1 MKKTVSIIAAA
12 AMICAAASSAF
23 AANTESGN
31 PDVIVNGSKIVFSD
45 QAAVIVDGRTLVPAR
60 GVFEA
65 MGMDVEWDEEKR
77 QVEIESADKNT
88 IIRLVIDDA
97 DMKTYDMTGLFAT
110 LLSGQDFKAPET
122 VVTLDV
128 EPQIINDRTMVPLR
142 AVSEATKA
150 DVKWDEDAYTVNITT
165 ANAPTAEEKA
175 EMPTYTLSTSAE
187 TVNEGETVDVFVN
200 VSNLPADYGVSIV
213 TATVE
218 YNKENFSL
226 ENAVLVNGDTEID
239 AIVGGNNPDYKGNSV
254 KTALITVDTDVM
266 AKADGKVL
274 KLTFKSL
281 NGKEGSFTLLNT
293 YDTTLG
299 YDTSLILRGLNDDSN
314 SSTYEGDS
322 LNVDATPVT
331 VNAGK

>member
-122 VVTLDV
+122 VVT
-128 EPQIINDRTMVPLR
+128 MVPLR

-165 ANAPTAEEKA
+165 ANAPTAEKKA
-175 EMPTYTLSTSAE
+175 EMLTCSLSAGAE
-187 TVNEGETVDVFVN
+187 TVNEGETVDIYVN
-200 VSNLPADYGVSIV
+200 VSNLPEGYGVSTV
-213 TATVE
+213 TATME

-226 ENAVLVNGDTEID
+226 ENAVLVNGDTEVE
-239 AIVGGNNPDYKGNSV
+239 AIVGASNPDYSDNTL
-254 KTALITVDTDVM
+254 KTALITVDTDAMV
-266 AKADGKVL
+266 KADGSVVKF
-274 KLTFKSL
+274 TFKSL
-281 NGKEGSFTLLNT
+281 NGKEGSFALPNAYSTTVGYETTIDLADISDAAKLVT
-293 YDTTLG
+293 Y
-299 YDTSLILRGLNDDSN
+299 S
-314 SSTYEGDS
+314 GDN

>member
-165 ANAPTAEEKA
+165 ANAPTAEKKA
-175 EMPTYTLSTSAE
+175 EMLTCSLSAGAE
-187 TVNEGETVDVFVN
+187 TVNEGETVDIYVN
-200 VSNLPADYGVSIV
+200 VSNLPEGYGVSTV
-213 TATVE
+213 TATME

-226 ENAVLVNGDTEID
+226 ENAVLVNGDTEVE
-239 AIVGGNNPDYKGNSV
+239 AIVGATNPDYSDNTL
-254 KTALITVDTDVM
+254 KTALITVDTDAMV
-266 AKADGKVL
+266 KADGSVVKF
-274 KLTFKSL
+274 TFKSL
-281 NGKEGSFTLLNT
+281 NGKEGSFALPNAYSTTVGYETTIDLADISDAAKLVT
-293 YDTTLG
+293 Y
-299 YDTSLILRGLNDDSN
+299 S
-314 SSTYEGDS
+314 GDN